1 MKDEFFG
8 HSFKQPTDNEL
19 TYINNE
25 HSLKIITRN
34 DLNTKVYDIACG
46 DDIIETF
53 NTISDAVAYI
63 TAKSNHLF

>member
-8 HSFKQPTDNEL
+8 HSFKRPAENEL

-25 HSLKIITRN
+25 HSLKISTRN

-63 TAKSNHLF
+63 TTKSNHLF